1 MPLLNY
7 SRQTII
13 KQFIWRID
21 MLYLNE
27 KDILKIGMNWDDT
40 IDSIEKAV
48 ECMKVDDFAQPI
60 KPYLRYR
67 DLTNRIIA
75 LIAFVGGEIDLAGIK
90 WIASFPDNI
99 NHGLPRAHS
108 VVILNKSDTG
118 EPLAIIN
125 TALLSIIRTA
135 SVSGLM
141 IRYFLKT
148 RPMENIKVAIMGW
161 GPIGQ
166 HHYKMCTEILKDKI
180 DTISLYDLR
189 EIDPDTITGPYKE
202 KTIVAKSWQDAYRDA
217 DIFITCTVSKAP
229 YVDEKPKP
237 GSLQLNCSLRDFKVG
252 ILDYTRAIIV
262 DDWEEVC
269 REKTDIEM
277 MHLERGLQKEDT
289 KSIIDVVCNNCLKDY
304 PEDEAIMFNPMGMG
318 VFDIATGRYLMD
330 KAKEMGIGQELE

>member
-1 MPLLNY
+1 MPAAG
-7 SRQTII
+7 SRNDERSNRGLQEVN
-13 KQFIWRID
+13 

-27 KDILKIGMNWDDT
+27 KDLLKIGMHWDET
-40 IDSIEKAV
+40 IDTIEKAV
-48 ECMKVDDFAQPI
+48 RCMHDGDYVQPI

-108 VVILNKSDTG
+108 VVILNHADTG
-118 EPLAIIN
+118 VPVSVIN

-141 IRYFLKT
+141 IRYFLQT
-148 RPMENIKVAIMGW
+148 RPMDNINLAIIGW
-161 GPIGQ
+161 GPIGR
-166 HHYKMCTEILKDKI
+166 HHYKMCTEVMKGKI
-180 DTISLYDLR
+180 GTIYLYDLR
-189 EIDPDTITGPYKE
+189 EIDPDTISGPYKD
-202 KTIVAKSWQDAYRDA
+202 KTIIAKSWQEAYRDK

-237 GSLQLNCSLRDFKVG
+237 GSLQLNCSLRDYKVD
-252 ILDYTRAIIV
+252 ILDHTRAIIV

-277 MHLERGLQKEDT
+277 MHKKKGLKKEDT
-289 KSIIDVVCNNCLKDY
+289 KSIVDVVCSNCLADY
-304 PEDEAIMFNPMGMG
+304 PKEESIMFNPMGMA
-318 VFDIATGRYLMD
+318 VFDIATGRYYLD
-330 KAKEMGIGQELE
+330 KAKEMGIGRELE